1 MITAVARNWWV
12 FLVRGLAA
20 ILFGI
25 LAFIWPGITLFVLVL
40 FWGAY
45 ALVDGIFALIAA
57 FSGQAAQQ
65 RWWVLLLEGLLGIAA
80 GIITFLWPGMTAI
93 ALLYLIAAWAIVG
106 GVLEIA
112 AAIRLRQE
120 IEGEWLLALSGVAS
134 IIFGVLMVIWPGA
147 GALAVVWLIA
157 GYAIVFGVLM
167 IALAFRLR
175 SWSKSQEGSVF
186 HASSTP

>member
-25 LAFIWPGITLFVLVL
+25 LAFLWPGITLFVLVL

-80 GIITFLWPGMTAI
+80 GIVTFLWPGMTAI